1 MIRIVYGFILMLITA
16 VIEIILYFVFSPMFD
31 VLRTMRTA
39 LVSSDNMYFTP
50 GLQSMINFI
59 WDSGWVWFVVF
70 IVIYM
75 VILVFVQLFLK
86 EQRSGYY

>member
-1 MIRIVYGFILMLITA
+1 MIRIVNGFILMLITA

-31 VLRTMRTA
+31 VLRTLRMA
-39 LVSSDNMYFTP
+39 LVSSDNLYFTP
-50 GLQSMINFI
+50 ALQSMINFI

-70 IVIYM
+70 IVIYTTL
-75 VILVFVQLFLK
+75 VVFVQLFLR